1 MRVVPKD
8 AARVGLMEVVPDN
21 RVWRRV
27 LISPRI
33 LVVERW
39 LRVRSRARDK
49 TNRTMLLRKAMRAV
63 Q

>member
-49 TNRTMLLRKAMRAV
+49 TNRTMLLGKAMRAV